1 MAPIASLS
9 SSLEML
15 NVVPSCCIV
24 FQNEKILQV
33 SLNAIWYYY
42 LLNYYLL
49 LLIELKNSCIH
60 RLFVLK
66 TMDKHI
72 SNG

>member
-33 SLNAIWYYY
+33 IFLCDIV
-42 LLNYYLL
+42 L
-49 LLIELKNSCIH
+49 LLIEFKKSFIN
-60 RLFVLK
+60 RLFVLR

-72 SNG
+72 LNGCPII

>member
-1 MAPIASLS
+1 MLLFMPVHDTYIACCASLS

-15 NVVPSCCIV
+15 NVVPSCCNVSQKCRLVECDMVLLVI
-24 FQNEKILQV
+24 ECKKI
-33 SLNAIWYYY
+33 
-42 LLNYYLL
+42 
-49 LLIELKNSCIH
+49 CIN
-60 RLFVLK
+60 RFFVLR